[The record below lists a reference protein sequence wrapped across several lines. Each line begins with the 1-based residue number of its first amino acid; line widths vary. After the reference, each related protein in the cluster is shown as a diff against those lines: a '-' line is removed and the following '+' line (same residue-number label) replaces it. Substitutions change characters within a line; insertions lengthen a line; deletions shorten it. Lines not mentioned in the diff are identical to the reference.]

1 MTGAAGQGES
11 RWQRIRLSCDGA
23 RDGMWQ
29 CHLCVLWLWP
39 KPPESRHHLGTP
51 PSFPA
56 ARTERSRFPS
66 PAGAA
71 MAPGSLSQG
80 DGPGLSVTRG
90 WPRSS
95 LSQGDGRGLSV
106 TTPGNQ
112 GELVKGCSP
121 WSPIS
126 PEQPVPARAREG
138 AFPFLLLLYLV
149 PFPVSLRFPGN
160 GIPCCESQFKAIT
173 HMAGCFMER
182 ERLL

>member
-11 RWQRIRLSCDGA
+11 RWQRIRLSCGGA

-56 ARTERSRFPS
+56 ARAEHSRFPS
-66 PAGAA
+66 PAGAG
-71 MAPGSLSQG
+71 MARGSLSQG
-80 DGPGLSVTRG
+80 GGP
-90 WPRSS
+90 
-95 LSQGDGRGLSV
+95 GLSV

-149 PFPVSLRFPGN
+149 PFPVSLRFLGN

>member
-1 MTGAAGQGES
+1 MVPGMECGSVTSVSSGCGQS
-11 RWQRIRLSCDGA
+11 PLS
-23 RDGMWQ
+23 
-29 CHLCVLWLWP
+29 
-39 KPPESRHHLGTP
+39 HHLGTP

-56 ARTERSRFPS
+56 ARAERSRFPS

-80 DGPGLSVTRG
+80 GGP
-90 WPRSS
+90 
-95 LSQGDGRGLSV
+95 GLSV

-112 GELVKGCSP
+112 GELVKGCNP

-149 PFPVSLRFPGN
+149 PFPVSLRFLGN